1 MKRKLDDEPEWSAR
15 RAYNWT
21 MNQLPV
27 DEAALAA
34 PLSSVERS
42 LQRHKVQNRPELP
55 QTRQDLILQ
64 PEHTV
69 TADGRRF
76 VLIDDGMA
84 DRILVFGTERN
95 LNRLTLS
102 SVVLV

>member
-1 MKRKLDDEPEWSAR
+1 
-15 RAYNWT
+15 
-21 MNQLPV
+21 
-27 DEAALAA
+27 
-34 PLSSVERS
+34 VERC

-76 VLIDDGMA
+76 VLIDNRMA
-84 DRILVFGTERN
+84 DRIMVFSTERN

-102 SVVLV
+102 TVVHV